1 MKGNQYLKLVLA
13 IGGVLAL
20 GVAGAGVLRHYNFQ
34 DRLRTVSS
42 PTKVGNVINV
52 GPNGDLQ
59 RALDMAQCGDTIVL
73 DAGATYLTSRDE
85 GFVFPAKSGTS
96 CTGTAADTITVRTSN
111 LASLPA
117 AGQRVGISDGRNM
130 PKLVTSG
137 PNPALSFAANSKF
150 WKLTGIEVTTTA
162 TPQYASFLVYLGSN
176 LGLSELP
183 ADITLDRCYI
193 HSQEDGTNNAHATS
207 RGGVDVE
214 AVRVTFS
221 GCRIAFPGGYAGP
234 SKSTDATYAIL
245 TVSAPGPITIDNC
258 FLNSWFASL
267 FMGGGNLFTT
277 NKATVAPGATMSEA
291 TLSNTANLKPGDLI
305 ALANAQAQQPY
316 TGLYYEVAKVTS
328 ISGNTIKFIPG
339 VSKTGPGLPLSKPPL
354 SPGGARWNGVNPS
367 NVKITRS
374 TFWINPVIAKQI
386 KDEVGHLPKGA
397 FEIKAA
403 DGLVMEGNS
412 FTGWPATLALTL
424 RNQTGPQ
431 GAPSPWSIIRN
442 FVFRN
447 NLYDPDL
454 PNGAQLFIFLLE
466 DNIGSSVP
474 GGNFLVENNLFT
486 TGGWVADLYGGSS
499 VVFRHNTFVNNTGWA
514 GGRLFNVQFGTSGFV
529 FKDNVA
535 WNNEYGLNCMPPPE
549 RSSWDVCVPG
559 SSIAGN
565 LLVTEQTDPYRP
577 NCSNTYPEG
586 NFCPKDI
593 KQVGFGASYEL
604 APGSSY
610 KRKATDGKD
619 PGIDL
624 APFNAAGLKPAKA
637 AR

>member
-1 MKGNQYLKLVLA
+1 MKLLLIIGGLLGLSA
-13 IGGVLAL
+13 IGGGAL
-20 GVAGAGVLRHYNFQ
+20 GLYKLPGQ
-34 DRLRTVSS
+34 DRLRTVSG
-42 PTKVGNVINV
+42 PAKVGNVINV
-52 GPNGDLQ
+52 AANGDLQ

-73 DAGATYLTSRDE
+73 AAGATYLTSRDQ
-85 GFVFPAKSGTS
+85 GFLFPSKTGAQ
-96 CTGTAADTITVRTSN
+96 CTGSVSDTITVRTSN
-111 LASLPA
+111 IAGLPA
-117 AGQRVGISDGRNM
+117 AGQRVGINDARNM
-130 PKLVTSG
+130 PKLVTTG
-137 PNPALSFAANSKF
+137 PNPAISFAANSKF
-150 WKLTGIEVTTTA
+150 WKLSGIEVTTTA
-162 TPQYASFLVYLGSN
+162 NPQYASFLVFVGTS

-183 ADITLDRCYI
+183 ADITFDRCYI

-214 AVRVTFS
+214 AYRVTFS

-234 SKSTDATYAIL
+234 SKNTDATYAIL

-267 FMGGGNLFTT
+267 FMGGGNLFTSNT
-277 NKATVAPGATMSEA
+277 ATVAPGASMSQA
-291 TLSNTANLKPGDLI
+291 TLSTTANLKTGDLI
-305 ALANAQAQQPY
+305 ALASSKAQSPY

-328 ISGNTIKFIPG
+328 ISGNTIRFTPWG
-339 VSKTGPGLPLSKPPL
+339 SKTGPGLPLTKPPL
-354 SPGGARWNGVNPS
+354 SPGGARWNGVNPGK
-367 NVKITRS
+367 VKITRS

-431 GAPSPWSIIRN
+431 GAPSPWSVIRN

-466 DNIGSSVP
+466 DNIGSSVT
-474 GGNFLVENNLFT
+474 GGDFLVENNLFT
-486 TGGWVADLYGGSS
+486 TGGWVADIYGGSN
-499 VVFRHNTFVNNTGWA
+499 VVFRHNTFINNTGWA
-514 GGRLFNVQFGTSGFV
+514 GGRLLNFQYGTSGFI

-535 WNNEYGLNCMPPPE
+535 WNNEYGVSCLPPPE
-549 RSSWDVCVPG
+549 RSRWDVCVPG
-559 SSIAGN
+559 NIITGN
-565 LLVTEQTDPYRP
+565 VLVTEQRDPYRP
-577 NCSNTYPEG
+577 NCENTYPQG
-586 NFCPKDI
+586 NSCPKEF
-593 KQVGFGASYEL
+593 KQVGFGANYEL
-604 APGSSY
+604 SANSSY

-624 APFNAAGLKPAKA
+624 PAFAVSGLKPAKPV
-637 AR
+637 R